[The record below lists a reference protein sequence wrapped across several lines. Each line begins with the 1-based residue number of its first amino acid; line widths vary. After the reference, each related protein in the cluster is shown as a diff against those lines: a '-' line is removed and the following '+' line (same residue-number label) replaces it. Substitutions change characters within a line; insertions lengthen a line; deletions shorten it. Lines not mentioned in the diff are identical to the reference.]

1 MSFRLARFDF
11 GAQHSGERFSISG
24 GVGLDRTQ
32 AKALACWRWTEAR
45 QKRFGNSASSKLPVV
60 RRSNTALQPG
70 YWKTALTKEA
80 FRARRIFSWRN
91 QLIGR
96 TYLSTTPTIKHAT
109 QLANKVERLI
119 QKEMMLRV
127 FHLNHFKLR
136 LEWFH
141 VFCTSGRKRLA

>member
-1 MSFRLARFDF
+1 MSFRFARFYF
-11 GAQHSGERFSISG
+11 GAQHSGDRFSISG
-24 GVGLDRTQ
+24 GVGLDKNR
-32 AKALACWRWTEAR
+32 AKALVCWRWTKTW
-45 QKRFGNSASSKLPVV
+45 QKRFGNSAPSKLPVV
-60 RRSNTALQPG
+60 RRSDTALQPR
-70 YWKTALTKEA
+70 YWITALTKEA
-80 FRARRIFSWRN
+80 SRARRIFSWRN

-141 VFCTSGRKRLA
+141 VLCTLGRKRLA

>member
-1 MSFRLARFDF
+1 MVLYNCPMRLIENILAPVLKRGGSTCFPHPTFRLTLAPISLADTTSASEQSR
-11 GAQHSGERFSISG
+11 GPSAQR
-24 GVGLDRTQ
+24 L
-32 AKALACWRWTEAR
+32 
-45 QKRFGNSASSKLPVV
+45 GNPASSKRQVAI
-60 RRSNTALQPG
+60 RSDTASQPG

-80 FRARRIFSWRN
+80 SRARRIFSWRN

-136 LEWFH
+136 LE
-141 VFCTSGRKRLA
+141 

>member
-1 MSFRLARFDF
+1 M
-11 GAQHSGERFSISG
+11 
-24 GVGLDRTQ
+24 
-32 AKALACWRWTEAR
+32 AKAIRETGIF
-45 QKRFGNSASSKLPVV
+45 KNASCQTLRHSFE
-60 RRSNTALQPG
+60 TG
-70 YWKTALTKEA
+70 YWITALTRDE

-136 LEWFH
+136 LE
-141 VFCTSGRKRLA
+141 